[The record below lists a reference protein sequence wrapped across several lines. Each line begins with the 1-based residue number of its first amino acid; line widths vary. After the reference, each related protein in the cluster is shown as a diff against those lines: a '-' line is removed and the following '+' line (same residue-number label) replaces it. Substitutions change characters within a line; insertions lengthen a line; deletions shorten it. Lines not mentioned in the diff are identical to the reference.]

1 MPLAWQSARGFAE
14 TRYYPWYD
22 GIHELGGLNQIA
34 TPRND
39 VSPNLDTGA
48 HPSFAHTPENKE
60 VRDRGAEAIAAFHE
74 RVLFHPLFF
83 TLDIEQPGRM
93 VSSFH
98 PISP

>member
-1 MPLAWQSARGFAE
+1 MNWEDQIKLQPR
-14 TRYYPWYD
+14 P
-22 GIHELGGLNQIA
+22 NQ
-34 TPRND
+34 RND

-48 HPSFAHTPENKE
+48 HPSFTLTGTPENKE
-60 VRDRGAEAIAAFHE
+60 VRDRVAEAIAAFHE

-83 TLDIEQPGRM
+83 TLDSEQPGRM